1 MLKKDPHNLL
11 LAHGPRV
18 RLDGEVLRDQALL
31 LSGLLVPKIGGPG
44 VRPPQPDLWKVV
56 AYVGSNTMSFK
67 KDSGPDKVYRRSLY
81 TFWKKT
87 APPPQM
93 YLMDAP
99 SREHCAVRRE
109 RTNTPLQALMLMNDP
124 QYVEAARVLGE
135 RTLKEGGATL
145 ESRATFLFHLAT
157 ARTPTAFELNVL
169 KNAFAKFHAEYSG
182 DPKEAAKLIQVGES
196 PPDAALNPVEV
207 ASWTMMANLVLNL
220 DEVINK
226 N

>member
-1 MLKKDPHNLL
+1 L
-11 LAHGPRV
+11 LARGPRV
-18 RLDGEVLRDQALL
+18 RLDGEVLRDQALA

-44 VRPPQPDLWKVV
+44 VRPPQPDLWKIV
-56 AYVGSNTMSFK
+56 AYVGSNTMNFK
-67 KDSGPDKVYRRSLY
+67 KDNGPDKVYRRSLY

-93 YLMDAP
+93 NLMDAP
-99 SREHCAVRRE
+99 SREHCTVRRE

-124 QYVEAARVLGE
+124 QYVEAARVLAE
-135 RTLKEGGATL
+135 RVLKDGGATVEQRSAYL
-145 ESRATFLFHLAT
+145 FKMVTSR
-157 ARTPTAFELNVL
+157 PPSVIEQGIL
-169 KNAFAKFHAEYSG
+169 KGAFAKFQVEYSANL
-182 DPKEAAKLIQVGES
+182 KEAQKLILVGES
-196 PPDAALNPVEV
+196 APDPKLDAVDL